1 MWIRRGF
8 RLWNAIVCA
17 TRNSAQVL
25 GLEKELGTLEAGKL
39 ADLLVVNGN
48 PLEDIGLLRDKARI
62 DTVLKAGKQVP
73 RLPLG

>member
-1 MWIRRGF
+1 MSTRRGF

-17 TRNSAQVL
+17 TRSNAQVL